1 MAFSATRL
9 SRSVDGNTVR
19 EIWAWNAA
27 SVTTGSISTG
37 LGTIL
42 HKVSNNDVTE
52 DVGKLTHSGSV
63 VTISGVTSS
72 DTGTIEVVGR

>member
-1 MAFSATRL
+1 MAFSAERL
-9 SRSVDGNTVR
+9 NRSVDGNTVR

-27 SVTTGSISTG
+27 GVTTGSFSVG

-52 DVGKLTHSGSV
+52 DVGKLTHSGST
-63 VTISGVTSS
+63 VTISGVTSN

>member
-9 SRSVDGNTVR
+9 NRSVDGNTVR
-19 EIWAWNAA
+19 EIWAWDADGVTEGSF
-27 SVTTGSISTG
+27 SVG

-52 DVGKLTHSGSV
+52 DVGKLTHSGSE
-63 VTISGVTSS
+63 VTISGVTSN

>member
-1 MAFSATRL
+1 MAFSASRL
-9 SRSVDGNTVR
+9 NRSVDGNTVR
-19 EIWAWNAA
+19 EIWAWNCA
-27 SVTTGSISTG
+27 SVTTGSFTVG

-52 DVGKLTHSGSV
+52 DVGKLTHSGST
-63 VTISGVTSS
+63 VTISGVTSN